1 MLTVYS
7 KTVCPQCSQTKQYL
21 DHLNIPYQVINIETD
36 AQAREF
42 VKSAGHRTVPQ
53 IYLGDEIF
61 VKGGWTE
68 LKKLSA
74 DQINARL
81 NSTQQGS

>member
-1 MLTVYS
+1 MLILYS
-7 KTVCPQCSQTKQYL
+7 KTVCPQCSQAKQYL
-21 DHLNIPYQVINIETD
+21 DHLNVPYQVVDIETD
-36 AQAREF
+36 TQAREF

-61 VKGGWTE
+61 VNGGWTG
-68 LKKLSA
+68 LKQLSA

-81 NSTQQGS
+81 NSTQQGT